1 MALVSRSGG
10 GGGGGAGGAGG
21 NAGCV
26 LVITSA
32 ESPIG
37 SGRTPL
43 GTFVSGKTITDG
55 SKKIK
60 FASFTATADNG
71 LSAEG
76 GTGGDGGSA
85 GSSPFGSAGSSGDDG
100 TDGRD
105 GIAAIIFI

>member
-1 MALVSRSGG
+1 MALQNRQGG

-55 SKKIK
+55 SKKVVMEEVV
-60 FASFTATADNG
+60 ALQLLETTEV
-71 LSAEG
+71 LVLLVLLVE
-76 GTGGDGGSA
+76 TE
-85 GSSPFGSAGSSGDDG
+85 
-100 TDGRD
+100 
-105 GIAAIIFI
+105 

>member
-1 MALVSRSGG
+1 MSLVSRQGG

-55 SKKIK
+55 SLKIK

-76 GTGGDGGSA
+76 GTGGDRGSGGAST
-85 GSSPFGSAGSSGDDG
+85 FGSVGSPGTDG

-105 GIAAIIFI
+105 GIAAIMFI

>member
-1 MALVSRSGG
+1 MALVSRQGG

-37 SGRTPL
+37 AGRTPL
-43 GTFVSGKTITDG
+43 GTFTSNKTVTDG
-55 SKKIK
+55 SLKIK
-60 FASFTATADNG
+60 FESFTATADNG

-76 GTGGDGGSA
+76 GTGGNGGS
-85 GSSPFGSAGSSGDDG
+85 GGDSVFGSDGSDGNAGN
-100 TDGRD
+100 DGRD
-105 GIAAIIFI
+105 GIAAIIFL

>member
-1 MALVSRSGG
+1 MALVSRQGG

-55 SKKIK
+55 SLKIK
-60 FASFTATADNG
+60 FASFTATTDNG

-76 GTGGDGGSA
+76 GTGGDGGSGGA
-85 GSSPFGSAGSSGDDG
+85 SDFGSAGSPG
-100 TDGRD
+100 TGGNTGRD

>member
-1 MALVSRSGG
+1 MALISRQGG

-55 SKKIK
+55 SLKIK
-60 FASFTATADNG
+60 FESFTATADNG

-76 GTGGDGGSA
+76 GTGGDKGSGGTST
-85 GSSPFGSAGSSGDDG
+85 FGTSGDEGNDG
-100 TDGRD
+100 ADGRD
-105 GIAAIIFI
+105 GIAAIIFL

>member
-1 MALVSRSGG
+1 MALISRQGG

-55 SKKIK
+55 SLKIK

-71 LSAEG
+71 LSAQG
-76 GTGGDGGSA
+76 GTGGDKGSGGASA
-85 GSSPFGSAGSSGDDG
+85 FGTSGDEGNDG
-100 TDGRD
+100 ADGRD
-105 GIAAIIFI
+105 GIAAIIFL

>member
-1 MALVSRSGG
+1 MALVSRQGG

-43 GTFVSGKTITDG
+43 GTFNSSKTITDG
-55 SKKIK
+55 SLKIK
-60 FASFTATADNG
+60 FESFTATADNG

-76 GTGGDGGSA
+76 GTGGDGGSGGA
-85 GSSPFGSAGSSGDDG
+85 STFGTNGSAGSAGSN
-100 TDGRD
+100 GRD

>member
-1 MALVSRSGG
+1 MALISRQGG

-37 SGRTPL
+37 AGRTPL
-43 GTFVSGKTITDG
+43 GTFTSTKTVTDG
-55 SKKIK
+55 SLKIK
-60 FASFTATADNG
+60 FESFTATADNG

-76 GTGGDGGSA
+76 GTGGDKGSGGTST
-85 GSSPFGSAGSSGDDG
+85 FGTSGDDG
-100 TDGRD
+100 NDGADGRD
-105 GIAAIIFI
+105 GIAAIIFL

>member
-1 MALVSRSGG
+1 MALISRSGG

-43 GTFVSGKTITDG
+43 GTFTNNKTITDG
-55 SKKIK
+55 SLKVK
-60 FASFTATADNG
+60 FESFTAATDNG

-76 GTGGDGGSA
+76 GSGGARGSGGT
-85 GSSPFGSAGSSGDDG
+85 SPFGTAGQDG
-100 TDGRD
+100 AAGNGGRD
-105 GIAAIIFI
+105 GIAAIIFL